1 MELLYYPII
10 ALPAKHQ
17 EKENR
22 CPHKNLYIKVYRS
35 MIDNSRNNP
44 NVHQLMNGY
53 SHNRTVFKNEKEEN
67 SDICHDMD
75 DTWKHC

>member
-1 MELLYYPII
+1 
-10 ALPAKHQ
+10 
-17 EKENR
+17 
-22 CPHKNLYIKVYRS
+22 

-75 DTWKHC
+75 DT